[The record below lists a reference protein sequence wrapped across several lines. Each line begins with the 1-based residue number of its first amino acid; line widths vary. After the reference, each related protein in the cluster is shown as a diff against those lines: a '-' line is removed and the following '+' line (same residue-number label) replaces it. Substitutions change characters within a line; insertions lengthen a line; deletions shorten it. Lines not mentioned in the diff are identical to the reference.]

1 MTDKTKKPS
10 IDDIAKSLGVSK
22 TLVSMVLNNKTEKYG
37 ISEITRKKVEQKIE
51 ELGFLPNKAA
61 RRLRT
66 GKSFL
71 IGIIVP
77 DISNPFYSKIIRVI
91 EDKVQLHGYHL
102 MTCSSDED
110 SEKEKNLIKMLV
122 DSQQIDG
129 LILSTTLKTASELEF
144 LARRKFP
151 YVLMDRTLEGIGVP
165 SVGVDNVNGAYN
177 ATETL
182 IKAGAKN
189 IAMFSISPGYISTID
204 ERKQGYHNALKAH
217 KINIKNDLVFE
228 IPFSDIKNS
237 VFEHL
242 DELLLDKKIK
252 AIDGLFV
259 ANNHIALACM
269 EYFREK
275 KIKVP
280 EKLKFISFDD
290 IDAFKFSAPT
300 ISAVEQPLIE
310 IGSWSIKLLFDLLED
325 ESKSTKAAHIHL
337 PTKFIRRGSC

>member
-1 MTDKTKKPS
+1 MSEKNKKPS

-22 TLVSMVLNNKTEKYG
+22 TLVSMVLNNKTERYG

-71 IGIIVP
+71 IGVIVP

-91 EDKVQLHGYHL
+91 EDKAQLSGYHL
-102 MTCSSDED
+102 MACSSDED

-122 DSQQIDG
+122 DSQQVDG
-129 LILSTTLKTASELEF
+129 LILSTTVKSATDLDF
-144 LARRKFP
+144 LTKRNFP
-151 YVLMDRTLEGIGVP
+151 YVLMDRILDEIEVP
-165 SVGVDNVNGAYN
+165 SVGVDNVNGAYT
-177 ATETL
+177 ATEML

-189 IAMFSISPGYISTID
+189 IAMFSISPGYISTIE
-204 ERKQGYHNALKAH
+204 ERKRGYRNALKAH
-217 KINIKNDLVFE
+217 KISNKGELLFE

-237 VFEHL
+237 VFENL
-242 DELLLDKKIK
+242 DELLNKKTK

-259 ANNHIALACM
+259 ANNNIALACM

-280 EKLKFISFDD
+280 EELKFVSFDD
-290 IDAFKFSAPT
+290 IDVFHFSNPT
-300 ISAVEQPLIE
+300 ISAIEQPLSE
-310 IGSWSIKLLFDLLED
+310 IGTWSVKLLFELLET
-325 ESKSTKAAHIHL
+325 EQISTKAAHINI
-337 PTKFIRRGSC
+337 PTKFIRRISC